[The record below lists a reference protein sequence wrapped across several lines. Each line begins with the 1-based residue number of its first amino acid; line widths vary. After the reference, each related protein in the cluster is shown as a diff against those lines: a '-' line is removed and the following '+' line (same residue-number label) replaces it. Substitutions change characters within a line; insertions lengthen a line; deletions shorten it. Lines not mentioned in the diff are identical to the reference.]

1 MKQFTSK
8 TQKIGEIGESL
19 ACKFLVKHGFSIIER
34 NHTRKWGEIDI
45 IAVNSKVLYFFEVKT
60 VSCETI
66 DEIGNDPKHMQV
78 IQNVHTKK
86 VSRMKKIIQT
96 YLIENNVS
104 HETKWQFDIIAVHL
118 EKDHKR
124 AKVTRLENIIL

>member
-19 ACKFLVKHGFSIIER
+19 ACKFLVKHGFSITER
-34 NHTRKWGEIDI
+34 NHTRKWGEVDI
-45 IAVNSKVLYFFEVKT
+45 IAEKSNILHFVEVKT

-66 DEIGNDPKHMQV
+66 DKTENDPRLMKV
-78 IQNVHTKK
+78 VQNVHTKK
-86 VSRMKKIIQT
+86 VSRMKRIIQT
-96 YLIENNVS
+96 YLTEKNVS

-118 EKDHKR
+118 ERDHKR
-124 AKVTRLENIIL
+124 AKVTILKNIIL